1 MKEPVDWIRATFTG
15 AIAGGFLW
23 AIMAKAMSVIAHEH
37 ISTRFF
43 YTFVSETSLA
53 IVTVGVIL
61 FLCTRTSF
69 WRTLALGVILAP
81 LTGWS
86 MLLVITVLFVI
97 PSQQMS

>member
-1 MKEPVDWIRATFTG
+1 MKEPVDWVRATFTG

-23 AIMAKAMSVIAHEH
+23 AIIAKAMSVIEHGH

-43 YTFVSETSLA
+43 YTFVSQTSLA
-53 IVTVGVIL
+53 IVAVGVIL
-61 FLCTRTSF
+61 FFGTRTSF

-86 MLLVITVLFVI
+86 ILLVITVFFVI
-97 PSQQMS
+97 PSSR